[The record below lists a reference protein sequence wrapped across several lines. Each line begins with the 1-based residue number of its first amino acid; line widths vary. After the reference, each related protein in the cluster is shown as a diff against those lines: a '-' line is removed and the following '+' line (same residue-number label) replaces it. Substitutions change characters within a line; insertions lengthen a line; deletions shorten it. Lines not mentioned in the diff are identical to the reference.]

1 MLRLVLRVTHNF
13 IPAVQRPQM
22 PANKN
27 RHVYSIETMQQ
38 KNQEMRKCVNSAF
51 DARGDRLSV
60 YYRSYRSCARKTQL
74 EVRAD
79 PAKDLLQR
87 RVFYKPIASLLI
99 GGAETVNDS
108 GVGDCSEILIFGY
121 QYGTVRFKEKVRGKG
136 GKSNSGTVRDY
147 HECPSNFE
155 EQQREQSEV
164 CLTFLRV
171 LSAC

>member
-1 MLRLVLRVTHNF
+1 MVVRITHNF

-27 RHVYSIETMQQ
+27 RHGYSIETLQQ
-38 KNQEMRKCVNSAF
+38 KKEDQEMRTCVNSAF

-87 RVFYKPIASLLI
+87 WVVYKPVASLLI
-99 GGAETVNDS
+99 GGAETVHDS
-108 GVGDCSEILIFGY
+108 GVGDCSEILNFSC
-121 QYGTVRFKEKVRGKG
+121 QYGTVTFKEKVRGKS
-136 GKSNSGTVRDY
+136 GKNNGGTV
-147 HECPSNFE
+147 
-155 EQQREQSEV
+155 
-164 CLTFLRV
+164 
-171 LSAC
+171 